1 MKSVNGNNK
10 LERQINKAKK
20 YMDIVLEESSNKY
33 LIIRDFDKTNTFIVV
48 NAARRVKC
56 GELTVIEPANSQGK
70 VIFKPTWATLK
81 INNFKT
87 GYNELTIFQE
97 KDPEKINWLKE
108 LCFGADD
115 IYTLENYMNTVKS
128 NIEIEK
134 A

>member
-48 NAARRVKC
+48 NAAKRVK
-56 GELTVIEPANSQGK
+56 GRELTVIEPANSNGK

-81 INNFKT
+81 INNFKS

-97 KDPEKINWLKE
+97 KDPEKLNWLKE
-108 LCFGADD
+108 LCAGADD
-115 IYTLENYMNTVKS
+115 IYTLENYIQTVKS